1 MYEQKQSKSKKSH
14 KAVYIISFIIALLAG
29 STGATLVY
37 CFLPNF
43 NTHTETSV
51 IMAEGEIIAEAVEKI
66 GPSVVSIVIEN
77 TSVSNSPW
85 AYGQSYSTQSAGS
98 GIIVSEDGYIL
109 TNKHVVSDG
118 ATKVKIILAD
128 GTEYDNVEIVDRDP
142 TNDIAFL
149 KIKDVSNLPAAEIG
163 ASVGLRIGTKVLA
176 IGNALGQLQNTV
188 TSGIISG
195 LNRSITATDDA
206 NSFSENLTD
215 LIQTDAAINP
225 GNSGGP
231 LITYDGK
238 VIGVNTAVADSAN
251 GIGFAIPS
259 DILRGA
265 VTSITKNGRI
275 EKPYLGVYY
284 TTLTKAIAK
293 EKNLIVDQGALV
305 GGGNQRPTVSGSPA
319 DKAGIKSGD
328 IIIKIDDRKLDE
340 QYSLSYII
348 AGLGVGDHVTL
359 TILRDGQEM
368 SMEITLEEYKR

>member
-1 MYEQKQSKSKKSH
+1 MYEQKQSESKKSH
-14 KAVYIISFIIALLAG
+14 KIIYIISFIIALLAG
-29 STGATLVY
+29 GAGSALVY
-37 CFLPNF
+37 CLLPNL
-43 NTHTETSV
+43 NTHTETSI

-77 TSVSNSPW
+77 TNISSSPW
-85 AYGQSYSTQSAGS
+85 TYGQSYNTQSAGS

-118 ATKVKIILAD
+118 ATKVKVVLAD

-149 KIKDVSNLPAAEIG
+149 KIKDISNLPAAEIG
-163 ASVGLRIGTKVLA
+163 TSVGLRIGTKVLA

-206 NSFSENLTD
+206 GYFSENLTD

-259 DILRGA
+259 DILRSA
-265 VTSITKNGRI
+265 IISVTNNGRI

-293 EKNLIVDQGALV
+293 EKNLIVDQGALI
-305 GGGNQRPTVSGSPA
+305 GGDNQRPTVSGSPA
-319 DKAGIKSGD
+319 DKAGIRSGD
-328 IIIKIDDRKLDE
+328 IIVKIDDRKLDE
-340 QYSLSYII
+340 QYTLSYII
-348 AGLGVGDHVTL
+348 ASRKVGDRVML
-359 TILRDGQEM
+359 TILRDGQEI
-368 SMEITLEEYKR
+368 SMEITLEEYKK